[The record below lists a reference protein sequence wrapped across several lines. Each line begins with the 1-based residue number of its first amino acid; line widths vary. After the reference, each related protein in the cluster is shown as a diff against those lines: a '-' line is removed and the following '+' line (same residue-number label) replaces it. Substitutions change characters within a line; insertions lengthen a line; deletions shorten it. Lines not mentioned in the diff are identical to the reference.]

1 MSEGDLP
8 EPPLS
13 PPPPAPPQPPE
24 AKREQPSTGRSLL
37 YGCLSVVFA
46 VPFAILN
53 ILFFV
58 PFGPVG
64 GTICAILLVVGM
76 FLVRRENKKPII
88 GALAVGAAIAFVLQ
102 GTCLLIIA
110 KSA

>member
-1 MSEGDLP
+1 MSEADTP
-8 EPPLS
+8 EPNAAATPPPPPPPEGPLS
-13 PPPPAPPQPPE
+13 PP
-24 AKREQPSTGRSLL
+24 GRPLL
-37 YGCLSVVFA
+37 YGCLSILFA

-53 ILFFV
+53 ILLFV
-58 PFGPVG
+58 PFGPIG
-64 GTICAILLVVGM
+64 GTICAAVLVVGL
-76 FLVRRENKKPII
+76 FFVRRANNKPIV